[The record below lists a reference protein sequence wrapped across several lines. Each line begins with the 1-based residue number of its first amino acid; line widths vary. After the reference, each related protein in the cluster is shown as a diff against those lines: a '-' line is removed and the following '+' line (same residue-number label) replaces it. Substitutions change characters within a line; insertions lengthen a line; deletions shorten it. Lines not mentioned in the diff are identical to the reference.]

1 MALYRGKKN
10 LICLKYGNRGGHCTT
25 KESSFVGHM
34 VMVVWGEE
42 KSAMEMD
49 YLFDMWQRVG
59 TLDNKGRQ
67 NNNLSK
73 KKKNYGFCLWR
84 SVKAGWERFA
94 NYVQYMIEDGCST
107 VLA

>member
-1 MALYRGKKN
+1 
-10 LICLKYGNRGGHCTT
+10 
-25 KESSFVGHM
+25 
-34 VMVVWGEE
+34 MVVWGEE

-73 KKKNYGFCLWR
+73 KKKELWF
-84 SVKAGWERFA
+84 SSMEECQGWLGE
-94 NYVQYMIEDGCST
+94 ICELCSIHD
-107 VLA
+107 

>member
-1 MALYRGKKN
+1 MAFYREKRN
-10 LICLKYGNRGGHCTT
+10 LICLQYGNKGRHCTT

-67 NNNLSK
+67 NNYLSK
-73 KKKNYGFCLWR
+73 KEKKKSNYGFSSMESRLVGR
-84 SVKAGWERFA
+84 DLRAMF
-94 NYVQYMIEDGCST
+94 NT
-107 VLA
+107 

>member
-1 MALYRGKKN
+1 
-10 LICLKYGNRGGHCTT
+10 
-25 KESSFVGHM
+25 M

-67 NNNLSK
+67 NNYLSK
-73 KKKNYGFCLWR
+73 KKKKEELWF
-84 SVKAGWERFA
+84 SSMEECQGWLGE
-94 NYVQYMIEDGCST
+94 ICELCSIHD
-107 VLA
+107 

>member
-10 LICLKYGNRGGHCTT
+10 LICLKYGNKGGHCTT

-67 NNNLSK
+67 NNYLSK
-73 KKKNYGFCLWR
+73 KKTEQLWF
-84 SVKAGWERFA
+84 SSMEECQGWLGE
-94 NYVQYMIEDGCST
+94 ICELCSIHD
-107 VLA
+107 

>member
-10 LICLKYGNRGGHCTT
+10 LICLKYGNKGGHCTT

-67 NNNLSK
+67 NNYLLK
-73 KKKNYGFCLWR
+73 KKKEQLWF
-84 SVKAGWERFA
+84 SSMEECQGWLGE
-94 NYVQYMIEDGCST
+94 ICELCSIHD
-107 VLA
+107 

>member
-1 MALYRGKKN
+1 ME
-10 LICLKYGNRGGHCTT
+10 YGNKGGHCTT

-73 KKKNYGFCLWR
+73 KKKELWF
-84 SVKAGWERFA
+84 SSMEECQGWLGE
-94 NYVQYMIEDGCST
+94 ICELCSIHD
-107 VLA
+107 

>member
-1 MALYRGKKN
+1 MALYRGKKKN
-10 LICLKYGNRGGHCTT
+10 LICLKYGNKGGHCTT

-67 NNNLSK
+67 NNYLSK
-73 KKKNYGFCLWR
+73 KKKRTTMVFVYGGVSRLVGRDLRAMF
-84 SVKAGWERFA
+84 
-94 NYVQYMIEDGCST
+94 NT
-107 VLA
+107 

>member
-1 MALYRGKKN
+1 M
-10 LICLKYGNRGGHCTT
+10 KYGNKGRHCTT
-25 KESSFVGHM
+25 NESSFVGHV

-59 TLDNKGRQ
+59 TLENKGRQ
-67 NNNLSK
+67 NNYLSK
-73 KKKNYGFCLWR
+73 KEKKKNNYGFHLWR

-94 NYVQYMIEDGCST
+94 SYVQYMIEDGCST